1 MIKTHLVEHSCEC
14 ASGVSAAGESC
25 RCPLNRSEIRLPMG
39 MTRLTEDADAVS
51 FVIVLHE
58 ELVAVH
64 YVLGEVPREGLVKDS
79 SRDTEERRDYT
90 RWKVGPDA
98 SLFCPQFGWQVEY
111 G

>member
-1 MIKTHLVEHSCEC
+1 MIKDHLVQHSCKG
-14 ASGVSAAGESC
+14 ASGVSPTGESC
-25 RCPLNRSEIRLPMG
+25 RCPLNRSEIRFQIA

-64 YVLGEVPREGLVKDS
+64 YVRGEVPREGLVKYS
-79 SRDTEERRDYT
+79 SRDAEERRDYT
-90 RWKVGPDA
+90 RLKVRPDA
-98 SLFCPQFGWQVEY
+98 SLFRPQFGWYVEY